1 MKDSLCVM
9 TSDYLTIKNND
20 LICCS
25 EVQTKATWE
34 KSQNECTSRK
44 TTFANQ
50 YFHDVP
56 ALVLIRNI
64 SVSPF
69 WNLSTRPCR
78 WFVGV
83 CNQKKSNCS
92 LVIEIWF
99 PEGILLHSY
108 LTIEAHICP
117 PFTLEIDMNLRNI
130 IGDAYL
136 RQHYYRK
143 QKNSSLTLTWFCIT
157 SKAAVE
163 YENNST
169 RFRRLRYFVRR

>member
-99 PEGILLHSY
+99 PELRHFASLLPDHRGAYLSTLYTGNRHEFKKHYWRCIPKATLLQEAKELFSY
-108 LTIEAHICP
+108 LDMILYHIQG
-117 PFTLEIDMNLRNI
+117 RSWVW
-130 IGDAYL
+130 
-136 RQHYYRK
+136 K
-143 QKNSSLTLTWFCIT
+143 Q
-157 SKAAVE
+157 
-163 YENNST
+163 
-169 RFRRLRYFVRR
+169 